1 MPSEEISSLIA
12 EEESP
17 SLIIPLQND
26 SFLEIFPEEL
36 PDIPSSTL
44 LGILK
49 DENVGLSV
57 WANVGL
63 AYMQESLPRESS
75 AILQAACERPWGQD
89 KKTRVRILASAG
101 IAHLAASEDKQI
113 AGTSH
118 LYPISFLYCTVP
130 CLYSAVL

>member
-1 MPSEEISSLIA
+1 MPA
-12 EEESP
+12 EESISLMTAEESS
-17 SLIIPLQND
+17 SLIIPLEND
-26 SFLEIFPEEL
+26 AFLEIFPDEL

-49 DENVGLSV
+49 DENAGLSV

-113 AGTSH
+113 AGTSQLH
-118 LYPISFLYCTVP
+118 YITLH
-130 CLYSAVL
+130 